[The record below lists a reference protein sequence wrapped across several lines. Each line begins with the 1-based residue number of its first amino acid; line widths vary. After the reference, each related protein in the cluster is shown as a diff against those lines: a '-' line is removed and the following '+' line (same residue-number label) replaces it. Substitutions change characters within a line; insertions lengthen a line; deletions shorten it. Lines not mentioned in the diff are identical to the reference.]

1 MPLMNFIKIRAKKLY
16 TRISDV
22 FADNRGAGRIN
33 HRKII
38 LGRMFLFETTS
49 GDKVCCDMM
58 KDLPLP
64 INKKIVVFIL

>member
-33 HRKII
+33 RARMIGKNRKSVDIP
-38 LGRMFLFETTS
+38 T
-49 GDKVCCDMM
+49 
-58 KDLPLP
+58 
-64 INKKIVVFIL
+64 VF